1 MTELTFAT
9 TRFMESLD
17 LQHWTRIGTMNP
29 FSFVAPVFQP
39 ARRADWKV
47 GVTAARFMES
57 LHSFCARIGTM
68 NLRKVRAARQ
78 RAADVSSAEPSFF
91 CRQDAGSTLRF
102 MERVRLNAGGIDRFD
117 LRFTCTI
124 DFKEISA
131 GQIMLISPLL

>member
-29 FSFVAPVFQP
+29 FSFVVPVFQP

-57 LHSFCARIGTM
+57 LHFFFETHWDHEPGRVA
-68 NLRKVRAARQ
+68 LVRAPRSVTAQ
-78 RAADVSSAEPSFF
+78 YFDVPVYGLLVGKI
-91 CRQDAGSTLRF
+91 GS
-102 MERVRLNAGGIDRFD
+102 G
-117 LRFTCTI
+117 
-124 DFKEISA
+124 
-131 GQIMLISPLL
+131 